1 MSIDNITTAIAILST
16 LALGITTFSTT
27 LFYKEKK
34 SRERLRNVIEQEY
47 KLKSDLEKIRYDIE
61 KQVYSLNNKM
71 LSNEDRW
78 KDVNHLLISS
88 QNNIDPHSVS
98 KIDNLSTSS
107 FLKKARLNLK
117 ELSLEKDLVFFLTP
131 FHEDQ
136 LDTYNTVHKLCTS
149 LGLRFKRGDEVY
161 LEKQTILTHILENMI
176 KSRLIIAN
184 IDGRNPNVYYELGI
198 AHALDKPTILIA
210 QDINN
215 VPFDLKS
222 QYIILYKDQSDL
234 ANKLQKALVDTIL
247 NS

>member
-1 MSIDNITTAIAILST
+1 MNIDLLTTLLTILAAT
-16 LALGITTFSTT
+16 ITTFSMTV
-27 LFYKEKK
+27 FYKEKK
-34 SRERLRNVIEQEY
+34 SREHLRNVIEQEY

-61 KQVYSLNNKM
+61 RQVYSLNTKM

-98 KIDNLSTSS
+98 KIDNLNKSS

-136 LDTYNTVHKLCTS
+136 LDTYNTIYKLCTG

-215 VPFDLKS
+215 VPFDLQS

-234 ANKLQKALVDTIL
+234 ENKLQKALVDTIL

>member
-1 MSIDNITTAIAILST
+1 MNIDFLTTLLTIL
-16 LALGITTFSTT
+16 AFIITTFSMT
-27 LFYKEKK
+27 LFFREKR
-34 SRERLRNVIEQEY
+34 SREHLRNVIEQEY

-61 KQVYSLNNKM
+61 RQVYSLNTKM

-88 QNNIDPHSVS
+88 QNNIDPHSVN
-98 KIDNLSTSS
+98 KIDNLNKSS

-136 LDTYNTVHKLCTS
+136 LDTYNTIYKLCTS

-161 LEKQTILTHILENMI
+161 LEKQSILTHILENMI

-215 VPFDLKS
+215 VPFDLQS

-234 ANKLQKALVDTIL
+234 ENKLQKALVDTIL